1 MLKTYASFVKLEHTF
16 FTLPLLFA
24 GALLG
29 ARGVPSARLLLL
41 IVAAG
46 LGARVAAMA
55 LNRLIDR
62 RIDARNPRTAI
73 RELPS
78 GAMRVREGVAILLA
92 GLAVYLAAAW
102 AISPLLLPLAPLPL
116 VVFLGYPYM
125 KRFTPWAHLGVG
137 LGMAGA
143 PLGGYLAVT
152 HSFQGAG
159 PGLLLGLFTFFW
171 GSGFDI
177 IYATVDEE
185 FDRAAG
191 LHSMP
196 AWLGRGRALRVS
208 MALHLCAFAT
218 LAALIWVALPGALPW
233 VFAAVV
239 GGLLV
244 LEHRQAARVNLA
256 FFHVNAVLGF
266 VVLGLVAAGVVGA

>member
-1 MLKTYASFVKLEHTF
+1 MWKTYASFVKLEHTF

-24 GALLG
+24 GAMLASHGLPSWRLLG
-29 ARGVPSARLLLL
+29 L

-46 LGARVAAMA
+46 VGARIAAMA
-55 LNRLIDR
+55 MNRLIDR
-62 RIDARNPRTAI
+62 RIDAGNPRTAV

-78 GAMRVREGVAILLA
+78 GAMTVAEGVGVLAA
-92 GLAVYLAAAW
+92 GLVVYLAAAW
-102 AISPLLLPLAPLPL
+102 AISPSLLPLSPLPL
-116 VVFLGYPYM
+116 IVFLGYPYM

-152 HSFQGAG
+152 RSFHDAG
-159 PGLLLGLFTFFW
+159 PGLLLALFTFFW

-177 IYATVDEE
+177 IYATLDEE
-185 FDRAAG
+185 FDRRAG

-196 AWLGRGRALRVS
+196 AWLGRGKALWVSRALHV
-208 MALHLCAFAT
+208 CAFAT
-218 LAALIWVALPGALPW
+218 LAALVATALPGALPW
-233 VFAAVV
+233 VCAAVV
-239 GGLLV
+239 AGLLV
-244 LEHRQAARVNLA
+244 LEHLQAANVDLA

-266 VVLGLVAAGVVGA
+266 VVLALVATGVTLA

>member
-24 GALLG
+24 GALL
-29 ARGVPSARLLLL
+29 ASRGLPSWRVLGL

-46 LGARVAAMA
+46 FGARIAAMA

-62 RIDARNPRTAI
+62 RIDARNPRTAV

-78 GAMRVREGVAILLA
+78 GAMRVAEGYAVLGA
-92 GLAVYLAAAW
+92 GLVLYVAAAW
-102 AISPLLLPLAPLPL
+102 AISPRLLPYAPLPL
-116 VVFLGYPYM
+116 IVFVGYPYL
-125 KRFTPWAHLGVG
+125 KRVTPWAHLGVG

-143 PLGGYLAVT
+143 PLGGYLAIT
-152 HSFQGAG
+152 RSFHDSA
-159 PGLLLGLFTFFW
+159 PGLLLALFTFFW

-177 IYATVDEE
+177 IYATLDEE

-196 AWLGRGRALRVS
+196 AWLGRTRALWVS
-208 MALHLCAFAT
+208 RALHVCAFAT
-218 LAALIWVALPGALPW
+218 LAWLVHAALPGAWPW
-233 VFAAVV
+233 ACAALV
-239 GGLLV
+239 GALLV
-244 LEHRQAARVNLA
+244 LEHAQAARVNLA

-266 VVLGLVAAGVVGA
+266 VVLGVVASGVIGT